1 MTRIRGHDVLTITQ
15 LDGQR
20 VLVVLGGKDMS
31 DFALDFREMDMDNA
45 HARKILLRLTRLAC
59 RKSGID
65 TRGKRV
71 HIEALPMGE
80 SCYLLVSVN
89 SEPKRYRLKHGGSRC
104 FVFADVTAF
113 LNAVEAAYRSSY
125 YRAKVAAFAYR
136 GGYALVFDYPSLP
149 RSLCRLLGEFAE
161 ASGGALFAAH
171 VRETG
176 KPLCAHNAV
185 TVIGEQLI

>member
-1 MTRIRGHDVLTITQ
+1 MTITQ

-20 VLVVLGGKDMS
+20 VLVVLGNKDMR
-31 DFALDFREMDMDNA
+31 DFALDFGEMDMEDA

-89 SEPKRYRLKHGGSRC
+89 GGTKRYRLKHGGSRG
-104 FVFADVTAF
+104 FVFADATAF

-125 YRAKVAAFAYR
+125 YRAKVAAYAYR
-136 GGYALVFDYPSLP
+136 GGYALVFDYPALP
-149 RSLCRLLGEFAE
+149 RSLCRLLHEFTE
-161 ASGGALFAAH
+161 ASGGALFAAR

-176 KPLCAHNAV
+176 KPLCTHNAL
-185 TVIGEQLI
+185 TVIGQALL